1 MKLNNLTL
9 KEQGLFDRYLCSRRY
24 ELSAFS
30 FVNIY
35 IWRPFY
41 RIQWCLIEG
50 RLCVFFRDRLG
61 FFLYLPPLGVK
72 PSPDVIRRVFK
83 EMDKFNKNRDISR
96 IENIPAEELEY
107 YRSLGYCCREKYP
120 DYLCARQDLTFLKGN
135 RFKPQR
141 ASCNYFIKHYD
152 YECKKFMLAD
162 RKDCLE
168 LFDSWA
174 AERRGRCEDGVY
186 RGMLQDSRKVL
197 RKAFGCYKNLGLEGI
212 VVKVSGEIKAFSFG
226 CRINKDTFCLLYEI
240 ADLSIK
246 GLAQFIFRQFSRIL
260 ESYRYINIMDDSGLE
275 NLRKTKLSYHP
286 RRLVPAYI
294 ATRNE

>member
-1 MKLNNLTL
+1 MKLNSLSL
-9 KEQGLFDRYLCSRRY
+9 KDRGLFDRYLYSRRH

-41 RIQWCLIEG
+41 RIQWCFVE
-50 RLCVFFRDRLG
+50 RTLCVFFRDRLG
-61 FFLYLPPLGVK
+61 CFLYLPPLGTK
-72 PSPDVIRRVFK
+72 PSPDAVRRIFR

-96 IENIPAEELEY
+96 IENIPAEDLEY
-107 YRSLGYCCREKYP
+107 YRTLGYRCREKDP
-120 DYLCARQDLTFLKGN
+120 DYLCARQDLAELKGN

-141 ASCNYFIKHYD
+141 ASCNYFIKHFD
-152 YECKKFMLAD
+152 YEWRKLTLAD

-174 AERRGRCEDGVY
+174 AERKGKCGDEVY
-186 RGMLQDSRKVL
+186 RGMLQDSRSVL
-197 RKAFGCYKNLGLEGI
+197 QRAFGSYKNLGLEGI

-226 CRINKDTFCLLYEI
+226 CRLNKDTFCLLYEI
-240 ADLSIK
+240 TDISIK
-246 GLAQFIFRQFSRIL
+246 GLAQFIFRQFSRAL
-260 ESYRYINIMDDSGLE
+260 EGYRYINIMDDSGLE

-286 RRLVPAYI
+286 QRLVSAYI
-294 ATRNE
+294 ATRNG